1 MFEYFQQARR
11 YVIFTWRCFVGI
23 FPKYTRYTVSH
34 MFAQLLLW
42 AGNQDNHQNFDPSL
56 LLKTLGL
63 IFIGLKQKNLFFEKK
78 NPKMAADSKKRPENP
93 KNAFLPVFELTY
105 VGQSYDHI
113 SWAISMPFA
122 SINPK
127 NPRTNP
133 WNFWKKILRIG
144 GFEKLSFFESAIHIG
159 TSY

>member
-1 MFEYFQQARR
+1 
-11 YVIFTWRCFVGI
+11 
-23 FPKYTRYTVSH
+23 

-113 SWAISMPFA
+113 S
-122 SINPK
+122 
-127 NPRTNP
+127 
-133 WNFWKKILRIG
+133 
-144 GFEKLSFFESAIHIG
+144 
-159 TSY
+159 